1 MVKTVGDLMLLEYRE
16 GIKTKQFIINI
27 NNIVEIEAIPSEWE
41 KDSGSRVY
49 FEGGGSISVTNSVSE
64 IWNAIEKSKYE
75 PSAAKPMAIPKY
87 IPEDDWED
95 DEE

>member
-1 MVKTVGDLMLLEYRE
+1 MIKTIGDLMLLEYRE
-16 GIKTKQFIINI
+16 GIKTKLFIINI

-41 KDSGSRVY
+41 KDLGSRVY

-64 IWNAIEKSKYE
+64 IWNAIERSKSE
-75 PSAAKPMAIPKY
+75 TSAAKPMTIPKFV
-87 IPEDDWED
+87 PEDDWGD